1 MGAVQALGR
10 AYLLTGDRKYAH
22 KALVLLHRYAEV
34 YPEMDYE
41 PQSRY
46 GTMMRAMGR
55 SYPGKIAYNTW
66 ETDLVTALVECY
78 DACWE
83 TIDTDEQLHRE
94 TRKNGKEI
102 RSLIEA
108 N

>member
-22 KALVLLHRYAEV
+22 KALVLLHRFAGV

-46 GTMMRAMGR
+46 GTMMRAMGQR
-55 SYPGKIAYNTW
+55 YPGKLVYNTW
-66 ETDLVTALVECY
+66 ETDLITYLCEAY
-78 DACWE
+78 DACWD
-83 TIDTDEQLHRE
+83 TIDGDEQLRNQ
-94 TRKNGKEI
+94 TGKSGEQI
-102 RSLIEA
+102 RA
-108 N
+108 F